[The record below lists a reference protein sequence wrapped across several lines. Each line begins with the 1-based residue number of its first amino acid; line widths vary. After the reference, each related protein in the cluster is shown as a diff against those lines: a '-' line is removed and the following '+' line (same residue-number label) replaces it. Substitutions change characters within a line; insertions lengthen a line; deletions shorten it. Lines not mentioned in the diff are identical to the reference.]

1 MILSMTGFGSS
12 SCNFNEKTITVSLKS
27 LNGKI
32 TDVRC
37 KIPNNYRE
45 KELLLRQAVL
55 ETAKRGKIELS
66 INLESLSGDDEH
78 SLNKNLYR
86 KYHKDISD
94 INTELGIENGD
105 IVNAILR
112 IPNVVSISEGSVD
125 EAEFKKVLETVKAA
139 SINLKDFRATE
150 GEAMAK
156 DLELRIQN
164 ISDALEAIVP
174 LEEARMK
181 KIKDRISGN
190 LKDLISPESIDQNR
204 FEQEILYYLEKL
216 DITEEKVRLKQH
228 CIYFLEELRNS
239 KIEKGRKLGF
249 ISQEMGREMNTI
261 GSKAQFSDI
270 QHIVVQMKD
279 DLEKIKEQVANLV

>member
-12 SCNFNEKTITVSLKS
+12 SCNFNDKTITVSLKS

-45 KELLLRQAVL
+45 KELYLRQAIL
-55 ETAKRGKIELS
+55 DKAKRGKIELS
-66 INLESLSGDDEH
+66 IAMESLSGDDEH

-86 KYHKDISD
+86 KYHGDISE
-94 INTELGIENGD
+94 INKELGIENGD

-125 EAEFKKVLETVKAA
+125 EAEFNMVMGTLNKASANLEE
-139 SINLKDFRATE
+139 FRSTE

-164 ISDALEAIVP
+164 ISNSLEAIIP
-174 LEEARMK
+174 LEDKRML
-181 KIKDRISGN
+181 KIKERINGN
-190 LKDLISPESIDQNR
+190 LKELISPDAIDQNR
-204 FEQEILYYLEKL
+204 FEQEVLYYLEKL

-228 CIYFLEELRNS
+228 CKYFLEELRNA
-239 KIEKGRKLGF
+239 KVEKGRKLGF
-249 ISQEMGREMNTI
+249 ITQEMGREMNTI
-261 GSKAQFSDI
+261 GSKAQFSEI

>member
-86 KYHKDISD
+86 KYHKDISE
-94 INTELGIENGD
+94 INEELGIENGD

-125 EAEFKKVLETVKAA
+125 EAEFKKVLETVIKA
-139 SINLKDFRATE
+139 SENLKDFRSTE

-174 LEEARMK
+174 LEEVRMQ

-190 LKDLISPESIDQNR
+190 LKDLISPETIDQNR